1 MATGYRVIARVAKA
15 YGSKGEVVAVPAG
28 GLPPLLS
35 EGLQVA
41 VVPPELKGSRWHTVE
56 AVETSGAGQLV
67 ALSGVEDIGAARAIA
82 GKSLLAAE
90 RDLPADLAAH
100 DPERLVGRVVTDARL
115 GSLGTITDVMLG
127 PANDVWVV
135 TGERGET
142 LVPAVPQIV
151 GEVTYGE
158 APIEVR
164 LPVGLAPGDDG
175 LGEVPAPALD
185 PKPEPTA
192 TPEEES

>member
-15 YGSKGEVVAVPAG
+15 HGSKGEVVAVPAG

-56 AVETSGAGQLV
+56 AVEN
-67 ALSGVEDIGAARAIA
+67 IGSARAIA

-90 RDLPADLAAH
+90 CDLPADLAAH
-100 DPERLVGRVVTDARL
+100 DPERLVGRAVTDARL

-142 LVPAVPQIV
+142 LVPAVFQIV

-158 APIEVR
+158 VPIEVR

-185 PKPEPTA
+185 PMPEPTA

>member
-1 MATGYRVIARVAKA
+1 M
-15 YGSKGEVVAVPAG
+15 AVPAG

-67 ALSGVEDIGAARAIA
+67 ALSGVEDIGSARAIA

-90 RDLPADLAAH
+90 CDLPADLAAH
-100 DPERLVGRVVTDARL
+100 DPERLMGRAVTDARL

-142 LVPAVPQIV
+142 LVPAVFQIV

-175 LGEVPAPALD
+175 LGKVPAPALD
-185 PKPEPTA
+185 PMPEPTA